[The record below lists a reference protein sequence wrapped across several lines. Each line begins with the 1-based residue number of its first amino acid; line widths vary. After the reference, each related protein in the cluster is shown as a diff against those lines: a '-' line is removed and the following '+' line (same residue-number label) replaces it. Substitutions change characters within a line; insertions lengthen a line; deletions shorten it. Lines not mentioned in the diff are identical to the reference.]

1 MVRSRREGRSVG
13 RSAGV
18 RAEGRRTVC
27 FQVCRHTPVF
37 TSHSLQKLS
46 ADPVSSF
53 VLSTAH
59 VTRPCEAHGPYTR
72 LALARQRTVD
82 VDAPDGTVVPIV
94 GANALSIVRIVD

>member
-1 MVRSRREGRSVG
+1 M
-13 RSAGV
+13 
-18 RAEGRRTVC
+18 C

-59 VTRPCEAHGPYTR
+59 LTSPCEHTVPTQ
-72 LALARQRTVD
+72 LAPARQRTVD

-94 GANALSIVRIVD
+94 GANALSIVGIVD